1 MLLASVIFA
10 ALFGAVLPDGY
21 LPLDYLESNGSQYID
36 TGVTP
41 DTTTIVTID
50 WLSYKAPGESYHVLL
65 GALNA
70 NNDHQLCVY
79 IGSADNALKPSIL
92 STTQTPNPPIIW
104 NQNERHVV
112 TLDATTQSA
121 SFDGDVVLENIP
133 RAETS
138 ISLSIYLFAR
148 SNVSPANMA
157 PASGRLYGCTIVK
170 GGKTVRNYVPAFE
183 VSSGKAGLYDLEN
196 GGFSTSINGSSFP
209 AELRV
214 SPDDVEF
221 REYLEQQGEG
231 YIDTGVTPFRNMKVD
246 VDWMSLKEPGD
257 TFQVPFGARK
267 PGSGPSLFYAFY
279 MNGGNSAHAFYASSS
294 SPATSAVA
302 FWDKGA
308 RHVARIDG
316 AENKSYFEGVNVIG
330 GNSQS
335 DTAIPATCYLFARND
350 GTGQAERFAQ
360 GRLYGCRFYG
370 ADGTL
375 TKDLVPALWTY
386 KGTVFCGLYE
396 RIGGGFLIA
405 RGAITAGG
413 PWTPGIKQ
421 VDYITTHGREYVD
434 TGVVP
439 TADTKVELDWRSR
452 KSAGAA
458 AQTPFGARSAADE
471 FFGLSIGETNTC
483 SAAIAAEVLE
493 MKDLVWNGDVRK
505 QVALDASAAEFLV
518 DGALKS
524 ALAKPTGAVT
534 LPALYLFG
542 CNRGGVCEDK
552 ASGRFHAAKIYGG
565 AGLVRDF
572 IPVIRNGDG
581 AVLLYDRVFG
591 VYFENKGT
599 GKFTP
604 AKKGMMLSIQ

>member
-1 MLLASVIFA
+1 MLLASAVFA

-36 TGVTP
+36 TTVTP

-50 WLSYKAPGESYHVLL
+50 WLSYKAPNDAYQVLL
-65 GALNA
+65 GALA
-70 NNDHQLCVY
+70 SSGTYQICVF
-79 IGSADNALKPSIL
+79 IAAGDNHLAPSVL
-92 STTQTPNPPIIW
+92 SGTRTPNPPIIW
-104 NQNERHVV
+104 NQGERHVV

-121 SFDGDVVLENIP
+121 SFDGTAVIENIP
-133 RAETS
+133 RAATS
-138 ISLSIYLFAR
+138 IPVSIYLFAR
-148 SNVSPANMA
+148 NTTPANMA

-183 VSSGKAGLYDLEN
+183 VSSCKAGLYDLEN
-196 GGFSTSINGSSFP
+196 GGFSTSISGVDFQLSG
-209 AELRV
+209 AIVL
-214 SPDDVEF
+214 PDDVEF

-231 YIDTGVTPFRNMKVD
+231 YVDTGVVPFRNMKVD
-246 VDWMSLKEPGD
+246 VDWMSLKEPSD
-257 TFQVPFGARK
+257 TFQVPFGVRK
-267 PGSGPSLFYAFY
+267 NGYFYAFY
-279 MNGGNSAHAFYASSS
+279 MSGEVSAHAFYAFAS
-294 SPATSAVA
+294 SPATSTVA

-316 AENKSYFEGVNVIG
+316 AENKSYFDGVNVIG
-330 GNSQS
+330 GSAQS

-370 ADGTL
+370 ADGAL
-375 TKDLVPALWTY
+375 TKDLVPALWTCN
-386 KGTVFCGLYE
+386 GTALCGLYE
-396 RIGGGFLIA
+396 RIGGGFLLA

-413 PWTPGIKQ
+413 PWTPGFKQ

-452 KSAGAA
+452 KSAGTS

-493 MKDLVWNGDVRK
+493 MKDLVWNGDMRK
-505 QVALDASAAEFLV
+505 QVALDASAGEFWV
-518 DGALKS
+518 DGTLKS
-524 ALAKPTGAVT
+524 SLAKPTGAVA
-534 LPALYLFG
+534 LPSLYLFG
-542 CNRGGVCEDK
+542 CNRGGECEGK
-552 ASGRFHAAKIYGG
+552 ASGRFHSSKIYSGTR
-565 AGLVRDF
+565 LVRDF

-591 VYFENKGT
+591 VCFENKGT